1 MVLCPKGRA
10 GPAAPEQ
17 PGNKE
22 QLVFSHSINSLASLL
37 RPQQRDNYCSGL
49 VGEGSGPELH
59 RQKPLLVLDWGKSG
73 DIKIFLKIQ
82 IYFFSSQNAACKLC
96 KDRENPSLELLPHV
110 RAGIAALAEHSAH
123 KSPGFSVGFS
133 IPPISSKHS
142 GHSAQLNAVRAG
154 VS

>member
-1 MVLCPKGRA
+1 MVKDGQRLGKGVLVMVLCPKGRA

-37 RPQQRDNYCSGL
+37 RPQQRDNYRSGL

-82 IYFFSSQNAACKLC
+82 INFFFFPKM
-96 KDRENPSLELLPHV
+96 LLANSV
-110 RAGIAALAEHSAH
+110 RTGRTPA
-123 KSPGFSVGFS
+123 
-133 IPPISSKHS
+133 
-142 GHSAQLNAVRAG
+142 
-154 VS
+154 